1 MPPPVPPVLVLADRV
16 PAGGMSGTDR
26 RLLQLLL
33 ALRDL
38 WPDVPVELLAVEME
52 PRAPACRALSELGI
66 LVTGGLGGTA
76 GRLEA
81 GAGRRA
87 AVVVHGRVGGRR
99 LLGTLLQSDPCAELL
114 VDGTCRDLIPSPP
127 AEPRTVAEALA
138 RARHAGGGGRA
149 VILGDGAE
157 PREPGEVPLPGHVV
171 PGGDGIGHAERTG
184 LAVLASDEAPVAGL
198 EGGLARLLVDLGAGR
213 DAPELICDPLPAGLA
228 RGYSRP
234 PRRDDAV
241 VRLQRA
247 RVALA
252 PAFAGVAPF
261 AALAA
266 CAEAGVP
273 LVLDR
278 PEPGLE
284 DLAGPA
290 RAGGAVARARELER
304 DPARWAEA
312 RHATAELAR
321 RHLSP
326 ATYRA
331 SLVRALDLAPLDPP
345 TPGVGVADHPGARLR
360 PRASRRWAPDLE
372 GSRWAPVFPD
382 QIQTDGVD
390 VGGPRPGDVTDS
402 YQSWRAARVS
412 DERERERARR
422 EIAGL
427 TNRPLFSIVTPVHN
441 LPPDVLRAMIE
452 SVQAQVYP
460 HWQLCLAD
468 DGATWPATR
477 AVLTRAAYHD
487 PRISLVR
494 RDTNGGIVAASNTAL
509 ALARGEFVALLDHD
523 DELDPMALFEVARLL
538 DRHPE
543 LDVVYT
549 DEEKK
554 DEQGVVRWPALK
566 PSFSPD
572 LLTCGNYMCH
582 FSVYRRSVLEAVG
595 GFRDGYDGAQ
605 DLDLVLRVVDHTD
618 RIGHI
623 AKPLYSW
630 RMVTGSVAADGDAKP
645 YAFPNG
651 RRAIEDALARRGIE
665 GTVVERPER
674 GLYRVRYRIAGRPRV
689 VLALHADQVVD
700 PAGAQ
705 WLGELAEF
713 TDGAFPEAVILDGRL
728 TPGRGRDPWA
738 EVARRLDIPG
748 ARPGEALNHLLGTTT
763 ADLVLWLD
771 LEARPLDPEWLTAL
785 IEHAQRD
792 GVGACGGQ
800 LLGPGGDLSMGR
812 LVPPDEPQLDE
823 RPAENHF
830 LSAIGES
837 HLLVERNVSALG
849 PVCTIARVVALH
861 GIGGVDASFADRHL
875 RAADATMRLRVRGHE
890 LVGTPYARCSMPVT
904 GHRPPADEW
913 ERFRRRWRLGEGF
926 VDPYFNPNY
935 RALRALVP
943 SG

>member
-1 MPPPVPPVLVLADRV
+1 M
-16 PAGGMSGTDR
+16 
-26 RLLQLLL
+26 
-33 ALRDL
+33 
-38 WPDVPVELLAVEME
+38 
-52 PRAPACRALSELGI
+52 RALELS
-66 LVTGGLGGTA
+66 A
-76 GRLEA
+76 
-81 GAGRRA
+81 
-87 AVVVHGRVGGRR
+87 
-99 LLGTLLQSDPCAELL
+99 
-114 VDGTCRDLIPSPP
+114 
-127 AEPRTVAEALA
+127 
-138 RARHAGGGGRA
+138 
-149 VILGDGAE
+149 
-157 PREPGEVPLPGHVV
+157 
-171 PGGDGIGHAERTG
+171 
-184 LAVLASDEAPVAGL
+184 
-198 EGGLARLLVDLGAGR
+198 
-213 DAPELICDPLPAGLA
+213 
-228 RGYSRP
+228 
-234 PRRDDAV
+234 
-241 VRLQRA
+241 
-247 RVALA
+247 
-252 PAFAGVAPF
+252 
-261 AALAA
+261 
-266 CAEAGVP
+266 
-273 LVLDR
+273 
-278 PEPGLE
+278 
-284 DLAGPA
+284 
-290 RAGGAVARARELER
+290 
-304 DPARWAEA
+304 
-312 RHATAELAR
+312 
-321 RHLSP
+321 
-326 ATYRA
+326 
-331 SLVRALDLAPLDPP
+331 LDPP
-345 TPGVGVADHPGARLR
+345 TPGVTVAGSERDRLR
-360 PRASRRWAPDLE
+360 PRPSRRWAPDLE
-372 GSRWAPVFPD
+372 GSRWAAVFPD

-390 VGGPRPGDVTDS
+390 PGGPRPGDLTDS
-402 YQSWRAARVS
+402 YHSWRAVRLS
-412 DERERERARR
+412 DRDEHDRARR

-427 TNRPLFSIVTPVHN
+427 GHRPLFSIVTPVHN
-441 LPPDVLRAMIE
+441 LPPDVLSAMIE

-494 RDTNGGIVAASNTAL
+494 RATNGGIVAASNTAL

-618 RIGHI
+618 RVGHI

-630 RMVTGSVAADGDAKP
+630 RMVSGSVAADGDAKP

-651 RRAIEDALARRGIE
+651 RRAIEDALTRRGIE

-674 GLYRVRYRIAGRPRV
+674 GLYRVRYRVAGRPRV
-689 VLALHADQVVD
+689 VMALHADQVVD
-700 PAGAQ
+700 AAGAD
-705 WLGELAEF
+705 WLGELARF
-713 TDGAFPEAVILDGRL
+713 TDGPFPEVVVLDGRL
-728 TPGRGRDPWA
+728 TPGRARDPYRS
-738 EVARRLDIPG
+738 VASRLDLPG
-748 ARPGEALNHLLGTTT
+748 ARPGEVFNHLLATTD

-771 LEARPLDPEWLTAL
+771 IEARPLDSEWLMAL
-785 IEHAQRD
+785 VEHAQRD

-800 LLGPGGDLSMGR
+800 LLGADGSLSMGR
-812 LVPPDEPQLDE
+812 LVPPDEPALDE

-837 HLLVERNVSALG
+837 HLLVERNVAALG
-849 PVCTIARVVALH
+849 PVCTMARVVALD
-861 GIGGVDASFADRHL
+861 GIGGVDTSLNDHHL
-875 RAADATMRLRVRGHE
+875 RVVDATMRMRVRGQE

-904 GHRPPADEW
+904 GHRPPAGEW
-913 ERFRRRWRLGEGF
+913 ERFRRRWRVGEGF

>member
-1 MPPPVPPVLVLADRV
+1 MLDRGVP
-16 PAGGMSGTDR
+16 
-26 RLLQLLL
+26 
-33 ALRDL
+33 
-38 WPDVPVELLAVEME
+38 
-52 PRAPACRALSELGI
+52 
-66 LVTGGLGGTA
+66 
-76 GRLEA
+76 
-81 GAGRRA
+81 
-87 AVVVHGRVGGRR
+87 
-99 LLGTLLQSDPCAELL
+99 
-114 VDGTCRDLIPSPP
+114 
-127 AEPRTVAEALA
+127 
-138 RARHAGGGGRA
+138 
-149 VILGDGAE
+149 
-157 PREPGEVPLPGHVV
+157 
-171 PGGDGIGHAERTG
+171 
-184 LAVLASDEAPVAGL
+184 GL
-198 EGGLARLLVDLGAGR
+198 EGLAAPLRAG
-213 DAPELICDPLPAGLA
+213 
-228 RGYSRP
+228 
-234 PRRDDAV
+234 
-241 VRLQRA
+241 
-247 RVALA
+247 A
-252 PAFAGVAPF
+252 PAARAHAIETDPVAWET
-261 AALAA
+261 ARRATADLAA
-266 CAEAGVP
+266 
-273 LVLDR
+273 
-278 PEPGLE
+278 
-284 DLAGPA
+284 
-290 RAGGAVARARELER
+290 
-304 DPARWAEA
+304 
-312 RHATAELAR
+312 

-326 ATYRA
+326 DGYRQA
-331 SLVRALDLAPLDPP
+331 LVRALELSALDPP
-345 TPGVGVADHPGARLR
+345 TPGVTVAGSERDRLR
-360 PRASRRWAPDLE
+360 PRPSRRWAPDLE
-372 GSRWAPVFPD
+372 GSRWAAVFPD

-390 VGGPRPGDVTDS
+390 PGGPRPGDLTDS
-402 YQSWRAARVS
+402 YHSWRAVRLS
-412 DERERERARR
+412 DRDEHDRARR

-427 TNRPLFSIVTPVHN
+427 GHRPLFSIVTPVHN
-441 LPPDVLRAMIE
+441 LPPDVLSAMIE

-494 RDTNGGIVAASNTAL
+494 RATNGGIVAASNTAL

-618 RIGHI
+618 RVGHI

-630 RMVTGSVAADGDAKP
+630 RMVSGSVAADGDAKP

-651 RRAIEDALARRGIE
+651 RRAIEDALTRRGIE

-674 GLYRVRYRIAGRPRV
+674 GLYRVRYRVAGRPRV
-689 VLALHADQVVD
+689 VMALHADQVVD
-700 PAGAQ
+700 AAGAD
-705 WLGELAEF
+705 WLGELARF
-713 TDGAFPEAVILDGRL
+713 TDGPFPEVVVLDGRL
-728 TPGRGRDPWA
+728 TPGRARDPYRS
-738 EVARRLDIPG
+738 VASRLDLPG
-748 ARPGEALNHLLGTTT
+748 ARPGEVFNHLLATTD

-771 LEARPLDPEWLTAL
+771 IEARPLDSEWLMAL
-785 IEHAQRD
+785 VEHAQRD

-800 LLGPGGDLSMGR
+800 LLGADGSLSMGR
-812 LVPPDEPQLDE
+812 LVPPDEPALDE

-837 HLLVERNVSALG
+837 HLLVERNVAALG
-849 PVCTIARVVALH
+849 PVCTMARVVALD
-861 GIGGVDASFADRHL
+861 GIGGVDTSLNDHHL
-875 RAADATMRLRVRGHE
+875 RVVDATMRMRVRGQE

-904 GHRPPADEW
+904 GHRPPAGEW
-913 ERFRRRWRLGEGF
+913 ERFRRRWRVGEGF